1 MQGTTT
7 HPAMNIP
14 NARSSALPKMSW
26 RAAITSWAL
35 QVLSAAILGQTL
47 FFKFTAAPESVYI
60 FTTLGVEPWG
70 RIAAA
75 VSELVAVV
83 LLLVPRTTVI
93 GAAMSIGIMLGA
105 IGAHFGPL
113 GIVVKDDDGLLFA
126 LAVTVFVSSVIIL
139 LLRRAQAV
147 SLLRTGL
154 GKIGIRPRGI
164 GSGGHG

>member
-1 MQGTTT
+1 MQGTATQ
-7 HPAMNIP
+7 PAMNTP
-14 NARSSALPKMSW
+14 EARSYKWPTMSW
-26 RAAITSWAL
+26 RATITSWAL
-35 QVLSAAILGQTL
+35 QVLSAVILGQTL
-47 FFKFTAAPESVYI
+47 YFKFTAAPEPVYI

-83 LLLVPRTTVI
+83 LLLVPRTSVI
-93 GAAMSIGIMLGA
+93 GAAMSLGIMLGA

-139 LLRRAQAV
+139 LLRRAQAA
-147 SLLRTGL
+147 LLLQIGL
-154 GKIGIRPRGI
+154 GKLGIRPRG
-164 GSGGHG
+164 SAEGGNG